1 MKRPP
6 TEIADRLWEHGDVLL
21 APGENASID
30 QVATATEIPR
40 ATLYYYFS
48 GKDDIVGFLLNQ
60 KIERGTKAIADAA
73 AEEGS
78 PPERLEAVLRAVLD
92 TMARHPALCT
102 RLNGYMCAS
111 DVMADVIMS
120 AEQKLVGPLRE
131 ILIEGR
137 ARDEFALEDPGEAA
151 VALLGAISQSAM
163 SQILATG
170 RLDAQATGDRLIPLL
185 LRGVLSR

>member
-6 TEIADRLWEHGDVLL
+6 TEIANRLWDHGDLLL

-30 QVATATEIPR
+30 QVAAATEIPR

-60 KIERGTKAIADAA
+60 KMERGTKAIAEAA
-73 AEEGS
+73 STAGS
-78 PPERLEAVLRAVLD
+78 PHERLERVLRAVLN
-92 TMARHPALCT
+92 TMAHHPALCT
-102 RLNGYMCAS
+102 RLNGYLCSS

-120 AEQKLVGPLRE
+120 AEQKIFAPVRE

-137 ARDEFALEDPGEAA
+137 ARDEFALDDPAEAA
-151 VALLGAISQSAM
+151 AALLGAISQAAM

-170 RLDAQATGDRLIPLL
+170 RLDAETTGDRLVPLL
-185 LRGVLSR
+185 LHGVLSR